1 MHLAGMASQT
11 IKKSQLCLCMFMY
24 IQVKADLNGL
34 LT

>member
-1 MHLAGMASQT
+1 MASQA
-11 IKKSQLCLCMFMY
+11 IKKCQLCVPMFMY